1 MSPTEALWIIVPVLE
16 VLWVSW
22 VVVYVLLERRSPGA
36 TLAWILILAFLP
48 IFGLVIYFFVGPR
61 RFERKKRRFLAARTS
76 VRQRTAE
83 DIRRDLHD
91 ARAASLVAL
100 GENVAGLVGRP
111 RAAELEIFL
120 DGASSYGSLAEAI
133 EGAKHHVHLEYYIW
147 DPDRTG
153 SRFRDLL
160 TRKAREG
167 VEVRVLID
175 AFGTAKTPDSF
186 WSPLLAAGGRVES
199 FNPLRITRFRP
210 RLVNF
215 RTHRKIAVIDGL
227 VAFTGGMNIADCHT
241 KEAVGTEAWRDTHL
255 RAFGPIA
262 RGLQMVFLG
271 DWEFASGEAVAGQAY
286 FPPEPE
292 LRSAIS
298 AQVFASGPDENY
310 DSIHKLYVGAVSSA
324 RRRVLL
330 SSPYFVPDEAL
341 RVALETAALGGAE
354 VSVLVPK
361 DGDVPLVAAA
371 ARSYY
376 PELVASGVRVFEYGP
391 PVLHAKTLVVD
402 DFVAIVGTANA
413 DPRSFRLNFE
423 VALAAWDPTT
433 CDALAA
439 AFEADLAHATAI
451 TEQTI
456 AEWSIGR
463 RIASA
468 GARLFSPIL

>member
-1 MSPTEALWIIVPVLE
+1 MTPSEILWIAVPALE
-16 VLWVSW
+16 VLWVAW
-22 VVVYVLLERRSPGA
+22 VVVYILLERRSPGA

-48 IFGLVIYFFVGPR
+48 IFGLVFYFFVGPR

-100 GENVAGLVGRP
+100 GENVTGLVGRP
-111 RAAELEIFL
+111 RAAELELFVE
-120 DGASSYGSLAEAI
+120 GAAAYASLAEAI

-147 DPDRTG
+147 DADRTG
-153 SRFRDLL
+153 ARFRDLL
-160 TRKAREG
+160 ARRAREG
-167 VEVRVLID
+167 VEVRVLLD
-175 AFGTAKTPDSF
+175 AFGTSKTSDAF
-186 WSPLLAAGGRVES
+186 WEPLRTAGGRVES

-215 RTHRKIAVIDGL
+215 RTHRKIAVIDGK
-227 VAFTGGMNIADCHT
+227 VAFTGGMNVADCHT
-241 KEAVGTEAWRDTHL
+241 SEVVGDAAWRDTHV
-255 RAFGPIA
+255 RALGPVA
-262 RGLQMVFLG
+262 RGFQMVFLG
-271 DWEFASGEAVAGQAY
+271 DWEFASGEAVSGQSY
-286 FPPEPE
+286 FPPEAE
-292 LRSAIS
+292 LGAAIS
-298 AQVFASGPDENY
+298 GQVFASGPDESF
-310 DSIHKLYVGAVSSA
+310 DAIHKLYVGAVSSA
-324 RRRVLL
+324 RRRVMLT
-330 SSPYFVPDEAL
+330 SPYFVPDEPL
-341 RVALETAALGGAE
+341 RVALETAALGGAK

-376 PELVASGVRVFEYGP
+376 PELVSSGVRVFEYGP

-402 DFVAIVGTANA
+402 DLVAVVGTANA

-423 VALAAWDPTT
+423 VALAAWDPAT

-439 AFEADLAHATAI
+439 AFEADLANATEI
-451 TEQTI
+451 TEKTI
-456 AEWSIGR
+456 AEWSLGR

-468 GARLFSPIL
+468 GARLFSPML

>member
-1 MSPTEALWIIVPVLE
+1 MSPTEALWIILPALE

-22 VVVYVLLERRSPGA
+22 VVVYVLLERRSPGG

-100 GENVAGLVGRP
+100 GENVTGLVGRP
-111 RAAELEIFL
+111 RAAELELFL
-120 DGASSYGSLAEAI
+120 DGASSYTSLAAAI

-147 DPDRTG
+147 DPDQTG
-153 SRFRDLL
+153 TRFRDLL

-167 VEVRVLID
+167 VEIRVLLD

-186 WSPLLAAGGRVES
+186 WAPLRAAGGRVES

-215 RTHRKIAVIDGL
+215 RTHRKIVVIDGL

-241 KEAVGTEAWRDTHL
+241 SEVVGTEAWRDTHL
-255 RAFGPIA
+255 RAVGPIT

-271 DWEFASGEAVAGQAY
+271 DWEFATDEAVSGQAY
-286 FPPEPE
+286 FPPEAE
-292 LRSAIS
+292 LQTPIS
-298 AQVFASGPDENY
+298 AQVFASGPDENF
-310 DSIHKLYVGAVSSA
+310 DAIHKLYVGAVSSA
-324 RRRVLL
+324 RRRVMLC
-330 SSPYFVPDEAL
+330 SPYFVPDEPL
-341 RVALETAALGGAE
+341 RVALETAALGGAQ
-354 VSVLVPK
+354 VTVLVPK
-361 DGDVPLVAAA
+361 DGDIPLVAAA
-371 ARSYY
+371 ARSYF

-402 DFVAIVGTANA
+402 DLVAVVGTANA

-423 VALAAWDPTT
+423 LVLAAWDPAT

-439 AFEADLAHATAI
+439 AFEVDLARATPI
-451 TEQTI
+451 TERTI
-456 AEWSIGR
+456 AEWSLGR